1 MKTFRRCRRASTRGR
16 STARRWPSSCGI
28 DLVTAFAVGGPA
40 GDRERHGALRTSVR
54 DEDAAAFG
62 RLKTKMVVVT
72 PDTDERQTSHT
83 LFGQVRRR
91 STQGTF
97 PPEWVVGG
105 LQRAGETR
113 SQRRGSDRPM
123 RYGLCCGLLGVM
135 VACNGA
141 SSTGTDTDAATT
153 TGTDATGTPETT
165 GTEGTS
171 EDATI
176 GTPTTGAPTSTD
188 GTTGAPASEDILVAD
203 FFADDVR
210 RYDAAT
216 GELLGTWAKM
226 PELDGSLGLVVG
238 PDGHVFVASEESNKV
253 LRFDA
258 DGNFVDVFVGDDA
271 DTPEDETGGLS
282 GPGAVLFGADGLLYV
297 SSFDSDAILRYDGE
311 TGAFV
316 DVFVP
321 TGEGGLNGPDAGM
334 VFGAD
339 GALYVP
345 SYYSDEVLRYDG
357 VTGEPLGAFTP
368 ADGSLSRPR
377 TLLFVGDH
385 LLVTSEG
392 SGEVVRYDAATGD
405 YVDALVGKASGLL
418 TEPSGMA
425 QTADGTL
432 LVVSL
437 GGKTIEAFA
446 VDTGEPLGTRVGL
459 AGGLQAP
466 THMIVR
472 PGG

>member
-1 MKTFRRCRRASTRGR
+1 
-16 STARRWPSSCGI
+16 
-28 DLVTAFAVGGPA
+28 
-40 GDRERHGALRTSVR
+40 
-54 DEDAAAFG
+54 
-62 RLKTKMVVVT
+62 
-72 PDTDERQTSHT
+72 
-83 LFGQVRRR
+83 
-91 STQGTF
+91 
-97 PPEWVVGG
+97 
-105 LQRAGETR
+105 
-113 SQRRGSDRPM
+113 
-123 RYGLCCGLLGVM
+123 M

-141 SSTGTDTDAATT
+141 SPTSTDTEAATT
-153 TGTDATGTPETT
+153 TGTGTMTATGTPETA
-165 GTEGTS
+165 GTEATS
-171 EDATI
+171 EDSTTT

-188 GTTGAPASEDILVAD
+188 GTTGAPALEDILVAD
-203 FFADDVR
+203 FVGDDVR

-216 GELLGTWAKM
+216 GELLGTWTKM

-238 PDGHVFVASEESNKV
+238 PEGHVFVASEEANKV

-258 DGNFVDVFVGDDA
+258 DGNFVDVFVGDDPN
-271 DTPEDETGGLS
+271 TPDDETGGLS

-321 TGEGGLNGPDAGM
+321 AAEGGLDGPDAGM

-345 SYYSDEVLRYDG
+345 SYYTDEVLRYDG
-357 VTGEPLGAFTP
+357 VTGEALGAFTP
-368 ADGSLSRPR
+368 ADGSLSKPR

-392 SGEVVRYDAATGD
+392 SGEVVRFDAATGD
-405 YVDALVGKASGLL
+405 HVDALVGQASGLL

-446 VDTGEPLGTRVGL
+446 VDTGEHLGTRVGL
-459 AGGLQAP
+459 PGGLQAP

-472 PGG
+472 PAG

>member
-1 MKTFRRCRRASTRGR
+1 MRIGVWC
-16 STARRWPSSCGI
+16 
-28 DLVTAFAVGGPA
+28 LGGV
-40 GDRERHGALRTSVR
+40 L
-54 DEDAAAFG
+54 AAI
-62 RLKTKMVVVT
+62 V
-72 PDTDERQTSHT
+72 
-83 LFGQVRRR
+83 
-91 STQGTF
+91 
-97 PPEWVVGG
+97 
-105 LQRAGETR
+105 
-113 SQRRGSDRPM
+113 
-123 RYGLCCGLLGVM
+123 
-135 VACNGA
+135 VACNGG
-141 SSTGTDTDAATT
+141 SPTNTETEAATT
-153 TGTDATGTPETT
+153 TGTGGTTATTD
-165 GTEGTS
+165 GTS
-171 EDATI
+171 EASTT

-188 GTTGAPASEDILVAD
+188 GTTGEPVLEDILVAD
-203 FFADDVR
+203 FVGDEVR

-216 GELLGTWAKM
+216 GELLGAWTQA
-226 PELDGSLGLVVG
+226 PGLDGALGLVVG
-238 PDGHVFVASEESNKV
+238 PEGHVFVASEEANKV

-258 DGNFVDVFVGDDA
+258 DGNFVDVFVGDDM
-271 DTPEDETGGLS
+271 DTPDDETGGLS
-282 GPGAVLFGADGLLYV
+282 GPGALLFGADGLLYV

-311 TGAFV
+311 TGALV

-321 TGEGGLNGPDAGM
+321 SGEGGLDGPDAGM
-334 VFGAD
+334 VFGPD

-368 ADGSLSRPR
+368 ADGSLAKPR

-392 SGEVVRYDAATGD
+392 SGEVVRFDASTGD
-405 YVDALVGKASGLL
+405 YVDTLVPQASGLL

-425 QTADGTL
+425 RTADGAL

-446 VDTGEPLGTRVGL
+446 VDTGEHLGTRVGL

-472 PGG
+472 PAS